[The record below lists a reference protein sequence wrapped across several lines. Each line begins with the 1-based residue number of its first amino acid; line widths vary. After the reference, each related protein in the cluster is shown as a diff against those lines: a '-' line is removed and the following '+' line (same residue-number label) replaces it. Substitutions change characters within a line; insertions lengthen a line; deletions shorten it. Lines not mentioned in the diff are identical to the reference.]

1 MGQESQLTTQLINII
16 QQKQQCLHLSQFK
29 NTIVLSLI
37 IQEGLIENK
46 KLEYHMCASPDI
58 GKLHL
63 TLVIDAMIA

>member
-1 MGQESQLTTQLINII
+1 MSTLISVQEYHRLKSYYPRRTYE
-16 QQKQQCLHLSQFK
+16 S
-29 NTIVLSLI
+29 
-37 IQEGLIENK
+37 K